1 MELNLKIKDR
11 WQYDN
16 VCVFLFLGQMAEE
29 AMEGKKCLS
38 LLLGLVFSPSLQ
50 EEVMGGGAWG

>member
-1 MELNLKIKDR
+1 MLCLSPTERDSTSL
-11 WQYDN
+11 
-16 VCVFLFLGQMAEE
+16 CFGQMAEE